1 MLGTDSITTNLTPL
15 NTGLSS
21 NDARQRFVAGLVSVV
36 VRAHKACDKRLLQ
49 QSLHSLAAQ
58 KYDSIEVVI
67 ATDSFESGHLQ
78 ELASAISAENWNPKA
93 QVRVESVDCSDLSD
107 SRSRLLNEGIKRS
120 KGQYLAFLDYDD
132 IVYEDAYTTLIAE
145 LVSSGKGVAAG
156 GTRVAEVLWKD
167 GLLEVEN
174 YREFPHD
181 GKSKVDLWKGNFL
194 AIHSYVI
201 DRYVVPSEAI
211 NTDETLRRLEDHC
224 LLLRLSFV
232 TEFSLARLQ
241 TNVCEYRVFNGVFS
255 GDRSKF
261 MDAKDQDIA
270 SWRHSKEVI
279 QQVIANSTAIVHPS
293 QIRADIQERV
303 ELECARAEQR
313 LRAEMES
320 ELEALKRRLNDS
332 EQSNL
337 SLSYQLEKWQAS
349 NKSLG
354 LTLDRQSAELSRKP
368 YRFVR
373 MLLSWL
379 SWLSRLSL
387 LSRLG
392 RLSRFSGPKK

>member
-1 MLGTDSITTNLTPL
+1 MFGTDSITSNLTPL

-21 NDARQRFVAGLVSVV
+21 NDARQRFVAGLVSVIL
-36 VRAHKACDKRLLQ
+36 RAHKACDKRLLQ
-49 QSLHSLAAQ
+49 QSLHSLATQ
-58 KYDSIEVVI
+58 KYPSLEVVI
-67 ATDSFESGHLQ
+67 ATDSFENAHLQ
-78 ELASAISAENWNPKA
+78 ELANAIGAESWNA
-93 QVRVESVDCSDLSD
+93 IAVARVESIDCSDLAD
-107 SRSRLLNEGIKRS
+107 TRSRLLNEGIKRS

-132 IVYEDAYTTLIAE
+132 IVYEEAYTSLIEE
-145 LVSSGKGVAAG
+145 LKLSGKGVAAG
-156 GTRVAEVLWKD
+156 GTRVAEVTWKD
-167 GLLEVEN
+167 GALEVEN

-194 AIHSYVI
+194 PIHSFVI

-261 MDAKDQDIA
+261 MDSKDQDIA

-279 QQVIANSTAIVHPS
+279 QQLIANSTAIVSPT
-293 QIRADIQERV
+293 QVRADIQERV
-303 ELECARAEQR
+303 ALECSRTEERVRAEVQ
-313 LRAEMES
+313 S
-320 ELEALKRRLNDS
+320 EIEALKKRVSDA

-337 SLSYQLEKWQAS
+337 SLSYQIEKWQAS

-354 LTLDRQSAELSRKP
+354 SVLDRQSAELSRKP
-368 YRFVR
+368 YRIAR
-373 MLLSWL
+373 ALLSWL
-379 SWLSRLSL
+379 N
-387 LSRLG
+387 
-392 RLSRFSGPKK
+392 RFKK